1 MSEETLEKT
10 KDPQSFRTNRSISSR
25 QTVCDSS
32 NMNNTKRSKILLKVM
47 NRYMNNNQI
56 CKVLL
61 TLCWSIYAEKR
72 MSLRKIC
79 F

>member
-10 KDPQSFRTNRSISSR
+10 KDPQSFRTNRSISRR
-25 QTVCDSS
+25 QTLCDSS
-32 NMNNTKRSKILLKVM
+32 NMNNTKRYKILLKVM
-47 NRYMNNNQI
+47 NRHMNNTQI

-61 TLCWSIYAEKR
+61 TLC
-72 MSLRKIC
+72 C

>member
-10 KDPQSFRTNRSISSR
+10 KDPQSFRTNRSSSSR
-25 QTVCDSS
+25 QTLCDSS
-32 NMNNTKRSKILLKVM
+32 NMNNRKRSKILLKVM
-47 NRYMNNNQI
+47 NRYMNNTQI

-61 TLCWSIYAEKR
+61 TLCWSTYVEKR